1 MQTKYTTNQS
11 SHFKYILIWFLVLL
25 LSVAVSLFIGSTGIT
40 WKFDNQLEWTIFYKL
55 RVPRTLLALIAGMG
69 LVMSGHIYQTI
80 LNNPL
85 ADSFTLGLASGATF
99 GSALAVFLGVSIWFV
114 PLFSIFFSML
124 TLIIIVLVTETMVKL
139 FM

>member
-1 MQTKYTTNQS
+1 
-11 SHFKYILIWFLVLL
+11 
-25 LSVAVSLFIGSTGIT
+25 
-40 WKFDNQLEWTIFYKL
+40 FYKL

-124 TLIIIVLVTETMVKL
+124 TLIIIVLVTETMVKT
-139 FM
+139 

>member
-1 MQTKYTTNQS
+1 KSLQTKYTTNQS

-55 RVPRTLLALIAGMG
+55 RVPRTLLALIADMG
-69 LVMSGHIYQTI
+69 LVMSGHIDQTL

-85 ADSFTLGLASGATF
+85 ADSFKLGLANSAKYAI
-99 GSALAVFLGVSIWFV
+99 ALAVFLGVSNCFV
-114 PLFSIFFSML
+114 PLFSLFFIILSL
-124 TLIIIVLVTETMVKL
+124 LIIL
-139 FM
+139 FFT